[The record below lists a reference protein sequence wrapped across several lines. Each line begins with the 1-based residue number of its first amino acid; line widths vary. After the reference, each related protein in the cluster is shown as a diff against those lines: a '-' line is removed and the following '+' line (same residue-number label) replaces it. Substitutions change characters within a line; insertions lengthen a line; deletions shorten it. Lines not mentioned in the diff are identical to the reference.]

1 MKKLLVGLLAA
12 VLLLSASNK
21 AVLDNSKVTGYN
33 IAGESE
39 NYLELGFSV
48 RDINYSDVTT
58 EKGVFTSVT
67 IDEGTLTGITGTPAM
82 PAYNKMIAMP
92 FGATPEVEVVS
103 YETKSYKLSELG
115 IKNRIMP
122 LQPSYSKSSKP
133 EDRLFIYDESAYKSS
148 KFNESPVA
156 SVSKSGTM
164 RGIGVGVI
172 SVEPI
177 KYNPSTGEITV

>member
-1 MKKLLVGLLAA
+1 MKKLVVLLLAA
-12 VLLLSASNK
+12 AVSLFAANK

-48 RDINYSDVTT
+48 RDINYADVTT

-103 YETKSYKLSELG
+103 YETKSYKLSEFG
-115 IKNRIMP
+115 IMNPLMP
-122 LQPSYSKSSKP
+122 AQPSYSKSSKP
-133 EDRLFIYDESAYKSS
+133 EDRLFIYNESAYKSS
-148 KFNESPVA
+148 KFNESPIA
-156 SVSKSGTM
+156 SVTVSGTM
-164 RGIGVGVI
+164 RGIGV
-172 SVEPI
+172 
-177 KYNPSTGEITV
+177 